1 MNNGDLM
8 NLLVKRAKEY
18 APQAQE
24 SIKRNQHMHALTEDE
39 TPYREQTDAVIVD
52 FINFIGMKQCMDLGL
67 YTKDL

>member
-24 SIKRNQHMHALTEDE
+24 SIKRNEHMHALAEDE
-39 TPYREQTDAVIVD
+39 TPTKDQSDAVIAD
-52 FINFIGMKQCMDLGL
+52 FVNFIGMKQGMDLGL
-67 YTKDL
+67 YTEDL